1 MTLSL
6 AVGAKPA
13 PGSFIQLCTASGFAS
28 ALNVFHSPVD
38 PLATSQQGATQMRY
52 GFYLPVVVAEVMVP
66 AESRMNPKLRRQ
78 LRQGLL
84 P

>member
-1 MTLSL
+1 MLKQGCLLT
-6 AVGAKPA
+6 GTKPFGLFVF
-13 PGSFIQLCTASGFAS
+13 PREILVE
-28 ALNVFHSPVD
+28 LNVFHSPVD
-38 PLATSQQGATQMRY
+38 PLATPQQGATQMRY

>member
-1 MTLSL
+1 
-6 AVGAKPA
+6 
-13 PGSFIQLCTASGFAS
+13 
-28 ALNVFHSPVD
+28 
-38 PLATSQQGATQMRY
+38 MRY